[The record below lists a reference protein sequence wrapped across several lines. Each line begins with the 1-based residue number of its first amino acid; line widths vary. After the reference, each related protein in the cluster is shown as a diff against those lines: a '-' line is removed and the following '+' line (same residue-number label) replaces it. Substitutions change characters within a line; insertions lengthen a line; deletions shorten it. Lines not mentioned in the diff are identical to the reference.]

1 MQNCYLHITKIDNDF
16 IEVNSCDGVFT
27 SFGTIR
33 KEDFFDYCDAK
44 ADEWLTSHL
53 GNYDGWSKKDRKEMA
68 EKVEVARKEMVAAQ
82 KKYRDALGAFCDKYG
97 SYHTTVTGIDAI
109 PTLFSALNPFKFFE

>member
-1 MQNCYLHITKIDNDF
+1 MVKYYSDKTHKYYNT
-16 IEVNSCDGVFT
+16 IEEANRAEFEVKEKENLER
-27 SFGTIR
+27 IKREREERER
-33 KEDFFDYCDAK
+33 KEQQEKVA
-44 ADEWLTSHL
+44 AE
-53 GNYDGWSKKDRKEMA
+53 RKEMA
-68 EKVEVARKEMVAAQ
+68 ENVEAARKEMVAAQ